1 MVRLPPPDPFESS
14 GADPPGL
21 ALSAPAVV
29 YLAGRPTAGADL
41 VADAILALRPGA
53 LVVAVA

>member
-1 MVRLPPPDPFESS
+1 MVRLPPPDPFESF

-29 YLAGRPTAGADL
+29 YLAGPPAAGADRT
-41 VADAILALRPGA
+41 AAAILAARPGA
-53 LVVAVA
+53 LVVAAA